1 MRLQLVSPRLE
12 AASCWMLLIAATL
25 PAQSPKQPG
34 KLAITSVPKGASI
47 FVNGSKMGQPTDATF
62 VVSPG
67 NYRVSVTGGA
77 GNLNCQTKSVTIS
90 AGSQVDLNC
99 STSGWGTKAK

>member
-1 MRLQLVSPRLE
+1 MRNRLVSPRLE
-12 AASCWMLLIAATL
+12 WRFSWLLLIAAAL

-47 FVNGSKMGQPTDATF
+47 FVNGSKMSQPTDATF

-77 GNLNCQTKSVTIS
+77 GNLNCPTKPVTVS
-90 AGSQVDLNC
+90 GGSQVDLHC
-99 STSGWGTKAK
+99 SAAGWGTKPK

>member
-12 AASCWMLLIAATL
+12 GRFCWLLLLAAALS
-25 PAQSPKQPG
+25 AQSPKQPG
-34 KLAITSVPKGASI
+34 KLTISSVPKGASI
-47 FVNGSKMGQPTDATF
+47 SLNGSKMGQPTDATF

-77 GNLNCQTKSVTIS
+77 GNLNCPTKSVTVS
-90 AGSQVDLNC
+90 AGSTVDLNC
-99 STSGWGTKAK
+99 SAAGWGTKPK

>member
-12 AASCWMLLIAATL
+12 VASCWMLLIAAAL

-34 KLAITSVPKGASI
+34 KLAISSVPKGASI
-47 FVNGSKMGQPTDATF
+47 FVNGSKMGQTDATF

-67 NYRVSVTGGA
+67 NYRVSVTGGT
-77 GNLNCQTKSVTIS
+77 GSLNCPTKSVTVS
-90 AGSQVDLNC
+90 VGSQVSLNC

>member
-1 MRLQLVSPRLE
+1 MRLQRVSMRPEGRL
-12 AASCWMLLIAATL
+12 CWLLLLATVL

-67 NYRVSVTGGA
+67 NYRVSVIGRRGESELS
-77 GNLNCQTKSVTIS
+77 N
-90 AGSQVDLNC
+90 
-99 STSGWGTKAK
+99 

>member
-1 MRLQLVSPRLE
+1 MRLHLASPRHETGLCWLLLL
-12 AASCWMLLIAATL
+12 AAAL

-34 KLAITSVPKGASI
+34 KLTINSMPKGASI
-47 FVNGSKMGQPTDATF
+47 FVNGSKMGQPTDETF

-67 NYRVSVTGGA
+67 NYRVSVTGGS
-77 GNLNCQTKSVTIS
+77 GNLNCPTKSVTVS

-99 STSGWGTKAK
+99 SAAGWGTKAK